1 MTVSELHEIIN
12 RGEDSKSSLRRKL
25 LSLRTQFKRQFNS
38 VDALA
43 VEIAAMLNSDG
54 GKIIVGV
61 SDSGEI
67 IGVENIR
74 MFNQWISNACSQKI
88 EPPASVITE
97 NLRVGDKLVV
107 VINVPL
113 GTDKPYAV
121 NKTAFWV
128 KIGADKR
135 RATREELRRLMQASG
150 DFYADEMP
158 LAHTSLDDL
167 DFFRFRYFYK
177 QQYGQEI
184 DPPFIPPSTGGK
196 RGDASTERILSN
208 LKLLKSPHLT
218 LAGLLLFGKEP
229 QRVRPQF
236 MVKAVAF
243 IGNSLAGTE
252 YLDSEDIGSILS
264 EQFKN
269 TMGFLKRNLRKLQN
283 GQNFNFPGVMEIPQV
298 ALEEAVVNA
307 LVHRDY
313 LINSSVRVFIFD
325 NRVEIISPGKLPN
338 TATIETIK
346 VGIQI
351 VRNPILVSFVPKLEL
366 PYRGLGSGIP
376 RMIEECRK
384 ARLPEPELIEDKIT
398 EEFKVVF
405 HRPTN

>member
-1 MTVSELHEIIN
+1 MTASELHEIIS
-12 RGEDSKSSLRRKL
+12 RGEDSK
-25 LSLRTQFKRQFNS
+25 TQFKRQFNS
-38 VDALA
+38 IDALA
-43 VEIAAMLNSDG
+43 VEISAMLNSDG
-54 GKIIVGV
+54 GQIIVGV

-67 IGVENIR
+67 IGIEGVHKL
-74 MFNQWISNACSQKI
+74 NQWISNTCSQKM

-97 NLRVGDKLVV
+97 NLRVNDKLVV

-121 NKTAFWV
+121 NKRDFWV
-128 KIGADKR
+128 KVGADKR

-150 DFYADEMP
+150 VFHADEMP
-158 LAHTSLDDL
+158 LAHTNLDNL

-184 DPPFIPPSTGGK
+184 EHL
-196 RGDASTERILSN
+196 DATTERTLSN

-218 LAGLLLFGKEP
+218 LAGFLLFGKEP
-229 QRVRPQF
+229 QRIRPHL

-243 IGNSLAGTE
+243 VGNSLGGTG
-252 YLDSEDIGSILS
+252 YLDSEDIGSTLP

-269 TMGFLKRNLRKLQN
+269 TMGFLKRNLRKQQN
-283 GQNFNFPGVMEIPQV
+283 GQNFNFPGIMEVPQI

-307 LVHRDY
+307 LVYRDY

-346 VGIQI
+346 FGMQI

-376 RMIEECRK
+376 RIFEECRK
-384 ARLPEPELIEDKIT
+384 AKLPEPELIEDKIAET
-398 EEFKVVF
+398 FKVIF
-405 HRPTN
+405 YRPNN

>member
-1 MTVSELHEIIN
+1 MTVPELHEIIN
-12 RGEDSKSSLRRKL
+12 RGEDSK
-25 LSLRTQFKRQFNS
+25 TQFKRQFNS

-54 GKIIVGV
+54 GKFIVGV

-74 MFNQWISNACSQKI
+74 IFNQWISNACSQKL

-97 NLRVGDKLVV
+97 NLGVGDKLVV

-121 NKTAFWV
+121 NKPNFSFKKKSLIKRNTEEDKNFHTEFWIKV
-128 KIGADKR
+128 GADKR

-150 DFYADEMP
+150 AFYADEMP

-184 DPPFIPPSTGGK
+184 APPFIPPSTGGK
-196 RGDASTERILSN
+196 GGDTERILSN

-243 IGNSLAGTE
+243 VGNNLGGTE
-252 YLDSEDIGSILS
+252 YLDSEDINSTLY

-269 TMGFLKRNLRKLQN
+269 TMGFLKRNLRKCIKQKHVAVKPPTI
-283 GQNFNFPGVMEIPQV
+283 G
-298 ALEEAVVNA
+298 ALERWRTGA
-307 LVHRDY
+307 LEQFPSAPMPQCPKAP
-313 LINSSVRVFIFD
+313 LPQGNCNIL
-325 NRVEIISPGKLPN
+325 LPN
-338 TATIETIK
+338 TNNTK
-346 VGIQI
+346 YQ
-351 VRNPILVSFVPKLEL
+351 S
-366 PYRGLGSGIP
+366 
-376 RMIEECRK
+376 
-384 ARLPEPELIEDKIT
+384 
-398 EEFKVVF
+398 
-405 HRPTN
+405 

>member
-1 MTVSELHEIIN
+1 MTASELHEIIS
-12 RGEDSKSSLRRKL
+12 RGEDSK
-25 LSLRTQFKRQFNS
+25 TQFKRQFNS
-38 VDALA
+38 IDALA
-43 VEIAAMLNSDG
+43 VEISAMLNSDG
-54 GKIIVGV
+54 GQIIVGV

-67 IGVENIR
+67 IGIEGVHKL
-74 MFNQWISNACSQKI
+74 NQWISNTCSQKM

-97 NLRVGDKLVV
+97 NLRVNDKLVV

-121 NKTAFWV
+121 NKRDFWV
-128 KIGADKR
+128 KVGADKR

-150 DFYADEMP
+150 VFHADEMP
-158 LAHTSLDDL
+158 LAHTNLDDL

-184 DPPFIPPSTGGK
+184 EHL
-196 RGDASTERILSN
+196 DATTERTLSN

-218 LAGLLLFGKEP
+218 LAGFLLFGKEP
-229 QRVRPQF
+229 QRIRPHL

-243 IGNSLAGTE
+243 VGNSLGGTG
-252 YLDSEDIGSILS
+252 YLDSEDIGSTLP

-269 TMGFLKRNLRKLQN
+269 TMGFLKRNLRKQQN
-283 GQNFNFPGVMEIPQV
+283 GQNFNFPGIMEVPQI

-307 LVHRDY
+307 LVYRDY

-346 VGIQI
+346 FGMQI

-376 RMIEECRK
+376 RIFEECRK
-384 ARLPEPELIEDKIT
+384 AKLPEPELIEDKIAET
-398 EEFKVVF
+398 FKVIF
-405 HRPTN
+405 YRPNN

>member
-1 MTVSELHEIIN
+1 MTVSELHEIIS
-12 RGEDSKSSLRRKL
+12 RGEDSK
-25 LSLRTQFKRQFNS
+25 TQFKRQFNS
-38 VDALA
+38 INALA
-43 VEIAAMLNSDG
+43 AEIAAMLNSDG
-54 GKIIVGV
+54 GQIIVGV

-67 IGVENIR
+67 IGVEDIHKL
-74 MFNQWISNACSQKI
+74 NQWISNACSQKI

-97 NLRVGDKLVV
+97 NLRVSDKLVV

-113 GTDKPYAV
+113 GTDKPYAT
-121 NKTAFWV
+121 NKTEFWV

-150 DFYADEMP
+150 SFYADEIP

-167 DFFRFRYFYK
+167 DMFRFRYFYK

-184 DPPFIPPSTGGK
+184 EHL
-196 RGDASTERILSN
+196 DAATERTLSN

-218 LAGLLLFGKEP
+218 LAGFLLFGKEP
-229 QRVRPQF
+229 QRIRPQF

-243 IGNSLAGTE
+243 IGNSLGGTE
-252 YLDSEDIGSILS
+252 YLDSEDIGSTLP

-269 TMGFLKRNLRKLQN
+269 TMGFLKRNLRKQQN
-283 GQNFNFPGVMEIPQV
+283 GQNFNFPGIMEVPQI
-298 ALEEAVVNA
+298 ALEESVVNA

-346 VGIQI
+346 FGIQI

-376 RMIEECRK
+376 RIFEECHK
-384 ARLPEPELIEDKIT
+384 AKLPEPELIEDKIAET
-398 EEFKVVF
+398 FKVIF
-405 HRPTN
+405 YRPNN